1 MVLKSSPLPQCTHGA
16 VTVSPNIAS
25 IQALR
30 LRRSAALPRLSPPF
44 LIFHLLSLSGFL
56 LCEQML
62 AGARDSRNITPP
74 RSQLSTVLSGK
85 QLIKLILRSHHIT
98 VLNGKQ

>member
-1 MVLKSSPLPQCTHGA
+1 MILSASMVLKSRPLPQWTHGA

-25 IQALR
+25 IHV
-30 LRRSAALPRLSPPF
+30 LRRRLSAALPRLSPPF
-44 LIFHLLSLSGFL
+44 LISHLLSFRGFL

-74 RSQLSTVLSGK
+74 RPQITVLSGK
-85 QLIKLILRSHHIT
+85 QLI
-98 VLNGKQ
+98 